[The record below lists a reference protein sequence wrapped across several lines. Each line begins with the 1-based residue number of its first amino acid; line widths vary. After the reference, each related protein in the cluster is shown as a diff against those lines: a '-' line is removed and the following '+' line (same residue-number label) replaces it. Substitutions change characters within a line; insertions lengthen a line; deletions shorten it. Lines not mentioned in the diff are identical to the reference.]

1 MDNISLADFWKDLLT
16 IDNGTVQWDLSRLV
30 SKMRGDFHDVP
41 RTIANT
47 LVVLIV
53 ALNSGSLLA
62 IVCRGVTRFTANL
75 RIVTSLSASNLLIGV
90 SALLDNIRLV
100 PVVDGNAETC
110 AYLLRKALANTS
122 HVMSLL
128 NLLSLAVDHY
138 IVVCSPMDTFLQRS
152 TTIKIVIVTLWV
164 FLRVRELPVKF
175 LYRCNVSVAEQLN
188 TLLSK
193 PSNRKF
199 FL

>member
-1 MDNISLADFWKDLLT
+1 MTAIMDNISLADFWKDLLT

-62 IVCRGVTRFTANL
+62 IVCRDVTRSFTANL

-110 AYLLRKALANTS
+110 AYLLRKALASTS

-128 NLLSLAVDHY
+128 NLLALAVDHY
-138 IVVCSPMDTFLQRS
+138 IVVCTPMDTFLQRS
-152 TTIKIVIVTLWV
+152 TRIKIVIVTLWV
-164 FLRVRELPVKF
+164 FLCKLQDFDNLHTREL
-175 LYRCNVSVAEQLN
+175 SS
-188 TLLSK
+188 SK
-193 PSNRKF
+193 CVESISGH
-199 FL
+199 